1 MDLNLAGKTA
11 LITGASKGIGRAIAV
26 ALAQEGCDLILVAR
40 DGEALNTLKAE
51 LLRRFS
57 CSVAVFSGDLS
68 QSADQDKLHET
79 HGEIDILVNNA
90 GAIPAG
96 SLDAADEDQWRRA
109 WDLKVYGYI
118 NLCRLYLTALQ
129 RRGSG
134 VIVNVIGNS
143 GERVNPNYIMG
154 SSGNAALMAMTRA
167 LGAKS
172 PEYGVRVLGV
182 NPGVT
187 ATERAE
193 TMVRSYSQTRF
204 GTPDRGAEIL
214 ADMNLP
220 FGRMAMPEE
229 VADLVTFLASDRA
242 RYISGT
248 IVTIDGGSANRNF

>member
-1 MDLNLAGKTA
+1 MDLNLTGKTA
-11 LITGASKGIGRAIAV
+11 LITGASQGIGRAIAWG
-26 ALAQEGCDLILVAR
+26 LAQEGCSLILASRNETV
-40 DGEALNTLKAE
+40 LNSVKAD
-51 LLRRFS
+51 LLREFT
-57 CSVAVFSGDLS
+57 CPVAVFSGDLS
-68 QSADQDKLHET
+68 QSKDQKALFAAHAQ
-79 HGEIDILVNNA
+79 IDILINNA

-96 SLDAADEDQWRRA
+96 ALDAADEDQWRRA

-118 NLCRLYLTALQ
+118 NLCRLYLTQMQ
-129 RRGSG
+129 RQGAG

-154 SSGNAALMAMTRA
+154 SSGNAALMALTKA

-193 TMVRSYSQTRF
+193 TLIRSWSEARF
-204 GTPDRGAEIL
+204 GTPDRGAEVL

-220 FGRMAMPEE
+220 FGRMAQPQE
-229 VADLVTFLASDRA
+229 VADLVTFLASARA
-242 RYISGT
+242 SYISGT